1 MSSSRT
7 LSASS
12 SAIPTRLNQPALVPI
27 SLSGTESMN
36 ALFDY
41 TIVLMTPESLIHL
54 SEDIANVN
62 LDDFIGRELTIMIA
76 LDGSGGFVD
85 SAFADN
91 LLGNI
96 GAGTRE
102 ISGLIT
108 AASMLRQEGR
118 HALYEVTLRPWLHLA
133 TLTTD
138 CKIFQDQS
146 VIEIIDLLFADYAF
160 PVDKRLIETY
170 PKRDYQTQYNESDFT
185 FFSRLCEEWG
195 INYFFEHDNGVHRL
209 VLIDSIGAHKN
220 SPSSAY
226 HVVQFHTEGKHI
238 DEECIHAFSPV
249 HQLTSGQYTTRDYDY
264 TRPKA
269 NLTASRY
276 DPRPTAHNQQA
287 VYQWHADAHYS
298 QPKAGSG
305 SASTNRESQNDPFA
319 EGDFI
324 ARLRMQA
331 LHSVGQRAQGQGH
344 LRGMVPGCIF
354 TLTRHPQT
362 AANAE
367 YVILSTTLRI
377 DEAAQETQAS
387 DNAHRQRYRVHVDF
401 TVQPASENV
410 RPQRSTPKPLTHGPA
425 TAIVV
430 GPQGQNIWTD
440 TLGRI
445 KLQFPWDRLGQ
456 HNHQSSCW
464 VRVVAPWAGNQLGG
478 MHIPRIGQ
486 EVIVDFLSGDPDL
499 PLCTGRVYNQ
509 LNTPPWALP
518 SQSALSGFRSRE
530 LTPDGGN
537 AASGRSNH
545 LVMDDTAGKIQSQL
559 KSDHQHS
566 QLSLGHI
573 TRIEDHA
580 CRKESRGQG
589 FELRTDGHGAIR
601 AKNGLLISTESRPNA
616 SRHITDLGETAQ
628 RLIDAHG
635 QQKSLGELAQQHGA
649 LEADEHKVVTTSLT
663 DQNDAIQG
671 TGGEAKDGS
680 FPELNAPHLILASP
694 AGIATTTP
702 QSTHIASG
710 EHVAITSG
718 QDMSLSVGQRLI
730 ANVRNGIRLFAYN
743 AGMKMIASSADIDV
757 KALKSSLNI
766 LAKLNI
772 THTANTI
779 SINATEE
786 VMINGGGSYTKYNAD
801 SIESGTKGEHL
812 IRTASSDVA
821 GPKGLP
827 VVTPS
832 FLQSDF
838 KRELDVAYHDNDAV
852 QDGSF
857 SINFDSGKN
866 YQGQLDHSGK
876 ANLPDAPDGV
886 GQLIL
891 GEDQRAFIGKAIHQK
906 SSAYEMLWT
915 QGDMHDSI
923 KKRGDAP

>member
-27 SLSGTESMN
+27 SLSGTEGMN

-41 TIVLMTPESLIHL
+41 TVVLMTPESLIHL
-54 SEDIANVN
+54 SEDIGNVN

-76 LDGSGGFVD
+76 LDGSGGFFD

-108 AASMLRQEGR
+108 AARVLRQEGR

-146 VIEIIDLLFADYAF
+146 VIEIIDLLFADYAC

-269 NLTASRY
+269 NLTANRY
-276 DPRPTAHNQQA
+276 DPRPTAHSEQA
-287 VYQWHADAHYS
+287 VYEWHADAHYS

-305 SASTNRESQNDPFA
+305 SASTNPESQNDPFA

-331 LHSVGQRAQGQGH
+331 LHSAGQRAQGQGH

-354 TLTRHPQT
+354 TLERHPQT

-445 KLQFPWDRLGQ
+445 KIQFPWDRLGQ

-486 EVIVDFLSGDPDL
+486 EVIVDFLGGDPDL

-580 CRKESRGQG
+580 GRKEARGQG

-601 AKNGLLISTESRPNA
+601 AKNGLLISTESRTHA
-616 SRHITDLGETAQ
+616 SHHITDLGETAQ

-635 QQKSLGELAQQHGA
+635 QQQSFGELAQQHGA
-649 LEADEHKVVTTSLT
+649 LEADEHKAVTTSLT

-671 TGGEAKDGS
+671 TGGNNGNNGNVKEGS
-680 FPELNAPHLILASP
+680 FPELTAPHLILASP

-710 EHVAITSG
+710 EHVALTSG

-730 ANVRNGIRLFAYN
+730 ASVKTGIRLFSYQ
-743 AGMKMIASSADIDV
+743 AGMKLVAASGDISLT
-757 KALKSSLNI
+757 ALKDSINL

-772 THTANTI
+772 TLTANRI
-779 SINATEE
+779 VINATEE
-786 VMINGGGSYTKYNAD
+786 VMINGGGSYAKWNANG
-801 SIESGTKGEHL
+801 IESGTKGMWKVHAASHSTVGPNSLPIALHQFPQAACKECQQSA
-812 IRTASSDVA
+812 RTAATRA
-821 GPKGLP
+821 GSPP
-827 VVTPS
+827 
-832 FLQSDF
+832 
-838 KRELDVAYHDNDAV
+838 
-852 QDGSF
+852 
-857 SINFDSGKN
+857 I
-866 YQGQLDHSGK
+866 
-876 ANLPDAPDGV
+876 
-886 GQLIL
+886 
-891 GEDQRAFIGKAIHQK
+891 
-906 SSAYEMLWT
+906 
-915 QGDMHDSI
+915 
-923 KKRGDAP
+923 